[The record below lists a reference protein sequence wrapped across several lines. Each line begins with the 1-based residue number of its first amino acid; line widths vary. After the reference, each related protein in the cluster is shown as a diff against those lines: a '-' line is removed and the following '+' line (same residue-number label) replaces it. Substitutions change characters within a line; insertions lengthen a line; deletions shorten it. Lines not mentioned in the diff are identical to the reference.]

1 MGFWAIVLFVV
12 RWLPTAISVVMAI
25 LKAIKEMKNPKE
37 QAIAYN
43 ELQMAM
49 EEAKASGDLRPLE
62 QMKDRCGIRCR
73 IERRAAEREAR
84 RNARDA

>member
-43 ELQMAM
+43 
-49 EEAKASGDLRPLE
+49 
-62 QMKDRCGIRCR
+62 
-73 IERRAAEREAR
+73 
-84 RNARDA
+84 